1 MNMRPQQG
9 TFLFGSNFEDFYHK
23 KTMRYASQQAVMQ
36 VFVRTCA
43 KVTENVQL
51 KY

>member
-1 MNMRPQQG
+1 MNMRPQQR
-9 TFLFGSNFEDFYHK
+9 TFLCGSDFENFYHT
-23 KTMRYASQQAVMQ
+23 KTMRYALQQAVLQ

-43 KVTENVQL
+43 KVTQNVQL